1 MKDQI
6 NVQAGEEK
14 KAKKT
19 KIEKTPEEKIEELK
33 KKLSEKRKEINKLK
47 KENKEL
53 NDKYLRKL
61 AEFDNLRKRVEREKN
76 EYYQYALSEFL
87 RELLNVVDNFER
99 ALSNPSPENGEGFR
113 KGVELIYKQLLDI
126 LLKAGVKPIEAKN
139 KEFDP
144 RYHQALEK
152 EESDEVETAIIGEE
166 FQKGYLLFN
175 RLLRPSLVK
184 VIIPKKKEK

>member
-6 NVQAGEEK
+6 NAQAGEEK

>member
-152 EESDEVETAIIGEE
+152 EESDEVESAIIGEE

>member
-6 NVQAGEEK
+6 NAQAGEEK

-19 KIEKTPEEKIEELK
+19 KREKTPEEKIEELK

-87 RELLNVVDNFER
+87 KELLNVVDNFER
-99 ALSNPSPENGEGFR
+99 ALSNPSPEDGEGFR
-113 KGVELIYKQLLDI
+113 RGVELIYKQLLDI

-152 EESDEVETAIIGEE
+152 EESEEVESPIIGEE

>member
-1 MKDQI
+1 MKDQMKT
-6 NVQAGEEK
+6 QETEEK
-14 KAKKT
+14 KVKK
-19 KIEKTPEEKIEELK
+19 EKSLEEKIEELK
-33 KKLSEKRKEINKLK
+33 KKLSEKRKEIRQLK
-47 KENKEL
+47 KEKEEL

-61 AEFDNLRKRVEREKN
+61 AEFDNLRKRLEREKS

-87 RELLNVVDNFER
+87 KELLNVVDNFER

-113 KGVELIYKQLLDI
+113 RGVELIYKQLLDI

-144 RYHQALEK
+144 RYHQALDK
-152 EESDEVETAIIGEE
+152 EESDEVESPIIGEE

-175 RLLRPSLVK
+175 RLLRPALVK
-184 VIIPKKKEK
+184 VIIPKKKGK